1 MAAPAAPKT
10 LSVSFA
16 FHKPDAKGVA
26 VCGEFNG
33 WSPTATPM
41 KRHDDGHWETTVAL
55 GPGRY
60 QYKLIVDG
68 EWIVDPAAQKNV
80 PNEHGSLNSVI
91 EVRA

>member
-1 MAAPAAPKT
+1 M
-10 LSVSFA
+10 SFA
-16 FHKPDAKGVA
+16 LLEPDAKQVA
-26 VCGEFNG
+26 LCGEFNG
-33 WSPTATPM
+33 WSPDATPM
-41 KRHDDGHWETTVAL
+41 NWKAGGRWETVLAL
-55 GPGRY
+55 APGRY